1 MTNDLVKIIK
11 KLVLI
16 ISYYARSSSIL
27 SIKLM
32 SKKKMDIVVDT
43 SLIFVKRGFFLK
55 PQQRDNK
62 TNLRINMIMKQHNY

>member
-32 SKKKMDIVVDT
+32 SKKKMDIVFDT
-43 SLIFVKRGFFLK
+43 SLIFVKRGLFLK
-55 PQQRDNK
+55 PQRRDNK